1 MPRSFDEIAVDLD
14 KYSLPMDLSCLFGR
28 SGPVHI
34 EVGSGKGTFVLNQAK
49 LHPEINFLGI
59 EWANQFYRYC
69 VDRICRWEMENVRIL
84 RTDARD
90 FIGRYVKDETVA
102 ALHIYFPD
110 PWPKKRHHKRRFFAT
125 ENILQVARILVK
137 GGELR
142 AATDHADYFEII
154 SDVLLR
160 QPKTADLF
168 EEIEFYP
175 AASANPGEWVGSNFE
190 RKYIKEGRKFY
201 TIAVRKR

>member
-1 MPRSFDEIAVDLD
+1 
-14 KYSLPMDLSCLFGR
+14 MDLSCLFGR